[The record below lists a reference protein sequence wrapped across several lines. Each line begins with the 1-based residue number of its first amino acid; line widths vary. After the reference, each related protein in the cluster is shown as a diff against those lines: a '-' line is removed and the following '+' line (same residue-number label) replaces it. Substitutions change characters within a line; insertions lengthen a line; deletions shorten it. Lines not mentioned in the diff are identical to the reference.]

1 MTKPVNTRVFT
12 KKKKNPCSSSTL
24 CRKTFMRSSKITA
37 ILSPRLFS
45 PFIMCFLLFEPIVS
59 PMAETRQQKPRD
71 AATVPRIVRLPVA
84 VVSRDPNKR
93 SFGRSLVERACL
105 GRCVWLV
112 GARAR
117 GSVCGWVPPN
127 SCVFVR
133 WPSRRCWP
141 GHFDSDIINAATCTR
156 LPTRDQGRS

>member
-1 MTKPVNTRVFT
+1 MNTRVFT
-12 KKKKNPCSSSTL
+12 KKKKKKKKSPCSSSTL
-24 CRKTFMRSSKITA
+24 CRKTFMRSSKITE
-37 ILSPRLFS
+37 ILSSLLFS
-45 PFIMCFLLFEPIVS
+45 PFIVCFLLFEPIVS
-59 PMAETRQQKPRD
+59 PVAETRQQKPRD

-112 GARAR
+112 GARAPT

-127 SCVFVR
+127 SCVSCGDLRV
-133 WPSRRCWP
+133 
-141 GHFDSDIINAATCTR
+141 GAGQATSTAV
-156 LPTRDQGRS
+156 

>member
-1 MTKPVNTRVFT
+1 MLDQTRAYSQ
-12 KKKKNPCSSSTL
+12 KKRARARLRLFVERHL
-24 CRKTFMRSSKITA
+24 CWSSKITE
-37 ILSPRLFS
+37 IFSPRLFS
-45 PFIMCFLLFEPIVS
+45 PFIVCFLLFEPIVS

-112 GARAR
+112 GARAPT

-127 SCVFVR
+127 SCVSCGDLRV
-133 WPSRRCWP
+133 
-141 GHFDSDIINAATCTR
+141 GAGQATSTAV
-156 LPTRDQGRS
+156 